1 MPNKVIGTTK
11 LTEDGKITLIADVRK
26 KLNAIGGDVIV
37 FEENE
42 KGVITI
48 RKG

>member
-1 MPNKVIGTTK
+1 MPKVIGTTK
-11 LTEDGKITLIADVRK
+11 LTDDGKITLIADVRK
-26 KLNAIGGDVIV
+26 KLNASGGDVIV

>member
-1 MPNKVIGTTK
+1 MMSKIIGTTK
-11 LTEDGKITLIADVRK
+11 LTDDGKITLIADVRK
-26 KLNAIGGDVIV
+26 KLEVHGGDVIV

-42 KGVITI
+42 KGNMIV

>member
-1 MPNKVIGTTK
+1 MLKIVGTTK
-11 LTEDGKITLIADVRK
+11 LTSDGKITLVTDVRK
-26 KLNAIGGDVIV
+26 KLGVSGGDVIV

-42 KGVITI
+42 NNNIIV